1 MTMKKNYISPDMQLF
16 QLETQPLMS
25 SSITE
30 VQGDGLTHEIG
41 VGGKA
46 EGGRSDARRV
56 YDDWEEEEDLE
67 EEF

>member
-1 MTMKKNYISPDMQLF
+1 MKKNYISPDMQLY

-25 SSITE
+25 ASITDVSSNTE
-30 VQGDGLTHEIG
+30 HGIG